1 MRTIEVRTKH
11 NLTKEAAK
19 SKLLTELPLIEE
31 KYKENLKNL
40 TVNWQDDT
48 KFTTEFSI
56 MGMKFKGRGEILDN
70 ELLSILE
77 LRGAAELFYKR
88 IQNALEFK
96 LNEIL
101 S

>member
-1 MRTIEVRTKH
+1 MKKIEVRTKH
-11 NLTKEAAK
+11 DLTKEDVK
-19 SKLLTELPLIEE
+19 NKLLVELPVIQE
-31 KYKENLKNL
+31 KYKENLKDL
-40 TVNWQDDT
+40 TINWQDDT
-48 KFTTEFSI
+48 KFITEFSI
-56 MGMKFKGRGEILDN
+56 MGMKFKGNGEILEN

-101 S
+101 N

>member
-1 MRTIEVRTKH
+1 MRKIEVITKH
-11 NLTKEAAK
+11 GLTKEGVK
-19 SKLLTELPLIEE
+19 NKLLIELPIIQE
-31 KYKENLKNL
+31 KYKENLKDL
-40 TVNWQDDT
+40 IVNWQDDT

-56 MGMKFKGRGEILDN
+56 MGMKFKGNGEILEG
-70 ELLSILE
+70 ELLSVLE

-101 S
+101 N